1 MRVKMLKAWG
11 LSNPGDVI
19 EPPIGVAI
27 ELIQSGRA
35 VEVDEDEK
43 GVTDRWNKRMAKPPK
58 GKAAQA

>member
-19 EPPIGVAI
+19 DPPGGVGI
-27 ELIQSGRA
+27 ELSQSGRA
-35 VEVDEDEK
+35 VEVDGDEK
-43 GVTDRWNKRMAKPPK
+43 GVADRWNKRMAKPPK